1 MRGETTRWSSHGA
14 ESAKRPE
21 GPLSAMVLPS
31 MDRPAQTQWIP
42 PGVGHEYG
50 LQKAVVF
57 RPWKQ

>member
-1 MRGETTRWSSHGA
+1 V
-14 ESAKRPE
+14 KRPE
-21 GPLSAMVLPS
+21 GLLSAMVLPS

-42 PGVGHEYG
+42 PGVAHEYG